1 MGAELVSQDV
11 TVTVDL
17 QGYPPGVK
25 PDEEEPPPPTPK
37 DPVVLR
43 LVASKFPPGN
53 GSLKAG
59 GARCRGGDLSCSITV
74 ERGTTVR
81 VVAEADT
88 GSLTHGLYG
97 CDQNLGL
104 ACNVRMTGPRTV
116 NAYFGTDPEILDP
129 TLLDPDQKIFLAEQG
144 AEAATQGAVGCV
156 VGAVIIG
163 TGGTAAAAEVAL
175 LGSTAASQVFTDC
188 VKGALL
194 TGALG
199 MLLKVDP
206 TDPDFRAV
214 GYPEAIPG
222 AKGKRCRLRRGCK
235 ELTRAA
241 RRMASTGRRSASLV
255 EAAAVAGNR
264 YGNAVTARD
273 ARVQHVQRA
282 AFTILLNL
290 AADLDE
296 QRAAESRKFA
306 KVVRKLG
313 LRKLL
318 VRVPK
323 RVKVPAAA
331 LDRLVRKRLAT
342 DRADAKRLVRGVKP
356 GRKRVDLLKT
366 LRAAARTSAAHGA
379 LAELPAV
386 DLPLL
391 VLAIADQEGARS
403 AGLDA
408 GLQALAS
415 CDEGAATA
423 ARDALKSLAA
433 KPALIAG
440 RALDELARRAA
451 QPGCAA

>member
-1 MGAELVSQDV
+1 M
-11 TVTVDL
+11 
-17 QGYPPGVK
+17 
-25 PDEEEPPPPTPK
+25 
-37 DPVVLR
+37 
-43 LVASKFPPGN
+43 
-53 GSLKAG
+53 
-59 GARCRGGDLSCSITV
+59 
-74 ERGTTVR
+74 
-81 VVAEADT
+81 
-88 GSLTHGLYG
+88 
-97 CDQNLGL
+97 
-104 ACNVRMTGPRTV
+104 
-116 NAYFGTDPEILDP
+116 
-129 TLLDPDQKIFLAEQG
+129 
-144 AEAATQGAVGCV
+144 
-156 VGAVIIG
+156 
-163 TGGTAAAAEVAL
+163 
-175 LGSTAASQVFTDC
+175 
-188 VKGALL
+188 
-194 TGALG
+194 
-199 MLLKVDP
+199 
-206 TDPDFRAV
+206 
-214 GYPEAIPG
+214 
-222 AKGKRCRLRRGCK
+222 
-235 ELTRAA
+235 
-241 RRMASTGRRSASLV
+241 
-255 EAAAVAGNR
+255 
-264 YGNAVTARD
+264 
-273 ARVQHVQRA
+273 QRA
-282 AFTILLNL
+282 AFTILLDL

-296 QRAAESRKFA
+296 QRAAHSRKLA

-366 LRAAARTSAAHGA
+366 LRAAARTSAARGA
-379 LAELPAV
+379 LADLPAA

-423 ARDALKSLAA
+423 ARNALDSLAA

>member
-1 MGAELVSQDV
+1 
-11 TVTVDL
+11 
-17 QGYPPGVK
+17 
-25 PDEEEPPPPTPK
+25 
-37 DPVVLR
+37 
-43 LVASKFPPGN
+43 
-53 GSLKAG
+53 
-59 GARCRGGDLSCSITV
+59 
-74 ERGTTVR
+74 
-81 VVAEADT
+81 
-88 GSLTHGLYG
+88 
-97 CDQNLGL
+97 
-104 ACNVRMTGPRTV
+104 MTGPRTV

-144 AEAATQGAVGCV
+144 AEAATQGAVGCA

-206 TDPDFRAV
+206 PDPDFRAV
-214 GYPEAIPG
+214 GYPEAMPG
-222 AKGKRCRLRRGCK
+222 AKSKRCRLRRGCK

-241 RRMASTGRRSASLV
+241 RRMASTGRQSASLI

-264 YGNAVTARD
+264 YGNAVTAGD

-282 AFTILLNL
+282 AFTVLLDL

-296 QRAAESRKFA
+296 QRAAHSRKLA

-313 LRKLL
+313 LRKLR

-366 LRAAARTSAAHGA
+366 LRAAARDLRRARRPRGPSRRRPPAA
-379 LAELPAV
+379 
-386 DLPLL
+386 
-391 VLAIADQEGARS
+391 GARDRRPGGRAVRRARRWS
-403 AGLDA
+403 AGTGVLRRGRRDGRAERA
-408 GLQALAS
+408 GFAGRQARA
-415 CDEGAATA
+415 DRRARAGRARATA
-423 ARDALKSLAA
+423 PRSLAA
-433 KPALIAG
+433 P
-440 RALDELARRAA
+440 
-451 QPGCAA
+451 PS

>member
-1 MGAELVSQDV
+1 M
-11 TVTVDL
+11 
-17 QGYPPGVK
+17 
-25 PDEEEPPPPTPK
+25 
-37 DPVVLR
+37 
-43 LVASKFPPGN
+43 
-53 GSLKAG
+53 
-59 GARCRGGDLSCSITV
+59 
-74 ERGTTVR
+74 
-81 VVAEADT
+81 
-88 GSLTHGLYG
+88 
-97 CDQNLGL
+97 
-104 ACNVRMTGPRTV
+104 
-116 NAYFGTDPEILDP
+116 
-129 TLLDPDQKIFLAEQG
+129 
-144 AEAATQGAVGCV
+144 GCV

-206 TDPDFRAV
+206 PDPDFRAV

-222 AKGKRCRLRRGCK
+222 AKGKRCRLRRGCE
-235 ELTRAA
+235 ELNRAA

-296 QRAAESRKFA
+296 QRAAGIA
-306 KVVRKLG
+306 QVREG
-313 LRKLL
+313 GAQAR
-318 VRVPK
+318 
-323 RVKVPAAA
+323 PAQAA
-331 LDRLVRKRLAT
+331 SARAETRQGPGGGAGPPGAQAPG
-342 DRADAKRLVRGVKP
+342 DRAAPTPSASCAASSQAASVSIYSKA
-356 GRKRVDLLKT
+356 
-366 LRAAARTSAAHGA
+366 LRAAARTSAAHGGTRGA
-379 LAELPAV
+379 PAV

-423 ARDALKSLAA
+423 TRDTLEVTGRQARAD
-433 KPALIAG
+433 
-440 RALDELARRAA
+440 RRARA
-451 QPGCAA
+451 G

>member
-1 MGAELVSQDV
+1 MAWTLAWETTGVTPADDVYCEHPSFDSESDREYIAGGPVGFLSKADVAFTRSEQGVVLASGTVAGATDNSGTWTLGGQGQIVSQDV

-25 PDEEEPPPPTPK
+25 PDEEEPPPPTAK

-59 GARCRGGDLSCSITV
+59 GATCRGGDLSCSITV

-144 AEAATQGAVGCV
+144 AEAATHGAVGCA

-163 TGGTAAAAEVAL
+163 TGGTAAVAEVAL
-175 LGSTAASQVFTDC
+175 LGSTAASHVFTDC

-199 MLLKVDP
+199 MLLNVDP
-206 TDPDFRAV
+206 PDPDFRAV
-214 GYPEAIPG
+214 GYPEAMPG

-235 ELTRAA
+235 DLTARPAAWRA
-241 RRMASTGRRSASLV
+241 R
-255 EAAAVAGNR
+255 AGNR
-264 YGNAVTARD
+264 
-273 ARVQHVQRA
+273 
-282 AFTILLNL
+282 
-290 AADLDE
+290 
-296 QRAAESRKFA
+296 
-306 KVVRKLG
+306 
-313 LRKLL
+313 
-318 VRVPK
+318 
-323 RVKVPAAA
+323 
-331 LDRLVRKRLAT
+331 
-342 DRADAKRLVRGVKP
+342 
-356 GRKRVDLLKT
+356 
-366 LRAAARTSAAHGA
+366 
-379 LAELPAV
+379 
-386 DLPLL
+386 
-391 VLAIADQEGARS
+391 
-403 AGLDA
+403 
-408 GLQALAS
+408 
-415 CDEGAATA
+415 
-423 ARDALKSLAA
+423 
-433 KPALIAG
+433 
-440 RALDELARRAA
+440 RR
-451 QPGCAA
+451 